1 MLGESVLSWD
11 CIFNNERFCEVM
23 RDLIK
28 PGVVIRLQSG
38 EIAVV
43 ICEHKAEQRGN
54 SLDALL
60 GTFYSVLVGGQ
71 QRRISGMEIV
81 EIFNEEYE

>member
-1 MLGESVLSWD
+1 
-11 CIFNNERFCEVM
+11 M
-23 RDLIK
+23 RDLMK
-28 PGVVIRLQSG
+28 PGAVVRLQSG
-38 EIAVV
+38 EIAVI

-60 GTFYSVLVGGQ
+60 GTFYSVLVEGQ

-81 EIFNEEYE
+81 EIFNEKYK